1 MLVSFENVTFSYTGD
16 VILDGVDFTVHEN
29 ERVGFV
35 GPNGAGK
42 TTLLKLALGE
52 LHPEHGAVT
61 VKAGARIGYLEQT
74 GGFESQATVYKAME
88 EVFEEDKRLL
98 ARLSEVQREMTAA
111 DEHALKILS
120 AKHDCLLKKI
130 AARDSYH
137 FDVKIKTVL
146 NGMGFLNFYDRTV
159 STMSGGEKTRLKLC
173 RLLLEE
179 PDLLILDE
187 PTNHLDIS
195 TLFWLEEYLTAYRG
209 ALLVVS
215 HDRYFLDKITTRTLE
230 LERKKIYSYKGNYS
244 TYKALKAE
252 RVLREE
258 REYQKQCEEIEKL
271 ETYVAKNIVRA
282 TTAKSAQSR
291 VKQLERMEVLS
302 APPPPP
308 APPRFSFTFTTT
320 PYECVLSVE
329 NFSLEIGGKT
339 LIDRASFA
347 LMRGDKC
354 ALLGE
359 NGTGKSTLMR
369 FFLSNDNR
377 VKVGRN
383 ASIAYYD
390 QENADLDPQARVI
403 DAFWEKHV
411 LMAQT
416 DVRKALAQAGLYE
429 DDMFK
434 KVMELS
440 GGQRARLEL
449 SLLQSKHANTLFL
462 DEPTNHLDLGA
473 RESLEEAL
481 KAYEGTLLFVSH
493 DRRFIEAVATRIAV
507 LENRE
512 LKFFDGGYDE
522 YLKSKNAP
530 AAPAAE
536 KKQVATKSTDGYRTK
551 EERAKEAQ
559 TRNRIKELEA
569 KIPLLEAQADE
580 LNGELIA
587 KASDYRAAQEIMQK
601 IEAVNAEIERL
612 YEEYE
617 GLIG

>member
-1 MLVSFENVTFSYTGD
+1 MLVNFEKVVFSYTGD
-16 VILDGVDFTVHEN
+16 VILDGVDFTIHEN

-42 TTLLKLALGE
+42 TTLLKLALGQ
-52 LHPEHGAVT
+52 LHAESGTVT
-61 VKAGARIGYLEQT
+61 VKTGARIGYLEQT
-74 GGFESQATVYKAME
+74 GGFESEATVYEAME
-88 EVFEEDKRLL
+88 EVFEEDKRLIE
-98 ARLSEVQREMTAA
+98 RLNDVQRDMTAA
-111 DEHALKILS
+111 DEHTLKVLS
-120 AKHDCLLKKI
+120 AKHDSLLKKI

-146 NGMGFLNFYDRTV
+146 NGMGFLNFYNQQV
-159 STMSGGEKTRLKLC
+159 NTMSGGEKTRLKLC

-187 PTNHLDIS
+187 PTNHLDIA
-195 TLFWLEEYLTAYRG
+195 TLFWLEEYLTAYKG
-209 ALLVVS
+209 ALFIVS
-215 HDRYFLDKITTRTLE
+215 HDRYFLDKLTSRTLE

-244 TYKALKAE
+244 TYKVLKAE

-258 REYQKQCEEIEKL
+258 REYQRQREEIEKL

-291 VKQLERMEVLS
+291 VKQLDRMELLS

-339 LIDRASFA
+339 LINEASFA
-347 LMRGDKC
+347 LMRGEKC

-369 FFLSNDNR
+369 YFLSNDNR

-383 ASIAYYD
+383 VSIAYYD

-403 DAFWEKHV
+403 DAFWEKYV

-429 DDMFK
+429 DDVFK
-434 KVMELS
+434 KVKELS

-507 LENRE
+507 LENKE
-512 LKFFDGGYDE
+512 LKFFDGGYDD

-530 AAPAAE
+530 SAPAAE
-536 KKQVATKSTDGYRTK
+536 KKQTAPKSAEGYRTK

-559 TRNRIKELEA
+559 TRNRMKELEN
-569 KIPLLEAQADE
+569 KIPLLEAQAEE

-601 IEAVNAEIERL
+601 IEAVNAEIEKL

-617 GLIG
+617 SLIG